1 MTRARKAAIIGI
13 DSVVPGI
20 LEKLIQ
26 EDRLPTFKCLVES
39 GVYAESLPQI
49 PTYTPTNWASIS
61 TGATTATHGIAAFCV
76 PLPPKDEE
84 QASFAK
90 RVWTSKPD
98 GLLGVSGFDS
108 TVYTAEQ
115 LWSTAERHG
124 KRSIILGYPGCWPPN
139 IKKGIVALHGV
150 PLGSP
155 FIVEDAGAYTNIER
169 LLSRFRQATYSA
181 FGSYQFQGLAREL
194 NLSQAK
200 GWKNLPKSSLPP
212 LQADFSITQNYPL
225 DLLVFASSKRGYDRV
240 LVTKGKDARKP
251 LSNLG
256 VGDWSDY
263 VIDRFRV
270 EGKAV
275 KASYRFKLLELSP
288 DATRILL
295 WRTQVHWVDNIAFP
309 KPISKLLI
317 DHCGPFIDNPRS
329 FLISERYWDTY
340 FEELQYHCDWLVNAL
355 DYLSSKNHWD
365 LFLTKIHSPDEIQ
378 HELWYDIDPKAV
390 HHNPAKYKES
400 WKTFVDD
407 YQIMDRTLARF
418 LNILGKD
425 TVVAVASDHG
435 QFAHNRRLLL
445 ANALVDAGLV
455 TLRSDGSP
463 DWSKTKVWVNHI
475 CHLFVNVKGRRL
487 FFDGSLVNP
496 GEEYEQ
502 VRDQLI
508 TALRGIR
515 DPQTGA
521 HPISVALRR
530 EDAGFLGLNGPTCG
544 DVLYTCDAG
553 YQTHPLYVNGATD
566 YVVEPPSSYQHVEEN
581 QFSIELQGTHGEGL
595 PDASLSLGTIK
606 GIFIMSGPGVKRG
619 FKRPKAIEA
628 IDIAP
633 TVAHL
638 MGLPPPRDAEGSLVQ
653 DFLA

>member
-26 EDRLPTFKCLVES
+26 EDRLPTFKRLVES

-84 QASFAK
+84 QASFAR

-98 GLLGVSGFDS
+98 GMFGVSGFDS

-169 LLSRFRQATYSA
+169 PLARFRQVTYSA
-181 FGSYQFQGLAREL
+181 FGSYQFQALAREL
-194 NLSQAK
+194 KLRKAK
-200 GWKNLPKSSLPP
+200 GWRSLPESSIP
-212 LQADFSITQNYPL
+212 HLEADFSITTNYPL
-225 DLLVFASSKRGYDRV
+225 KLLVYASSRKGYDQV
-240 LVTKGKDARKP
+240 LISKGKDARKP
-251 LSNLG
+251 LSRLG
-256 VGDWSDY
+256 VGGWSDY
-263 VIDRFRV
+263 LVDRFDFA
-270 EGKAV
+270 GNAV
-275 KASYRFKLLELSP
+275 KASYRFKLLELSK
-288 DATRILL
+288 DASRIML
-295 WRTQVHWVDNIAFP
+295 WRSQVHWVDNIAFP
-309 KPISKLLI
+309 NSLSKALI
-317 DHCGPFIDNPRS
+317 DHCGPFIDNPRA

-340 FEELQYHCDWLVNAL
+340 LEEVQYHCDWLAKAF
-355 DYLSSKNHWD
+355 DYLSSKNRWD
-365 LFLTKIHSPDEIQ
+365 LFMTKIHSPDEIH
-378 HELWYDIDPKAV
+378 HELWYDIDPESV
-390 HHNPAKYKES
+390 YHSPAKYKES
-400 WKTFVDD
+400 WKMFVDD
-407 YQIMDRTLARF
+407 YQIMDRTLQRF
-418 LNILGKD
+418 LDAMGEETI
-425 TVVAVASDHG
+425 VAVASDHG
-435 QFAHNRRLLL
+435 QFAHTRRVLLT
-445 ANALVDAGLV
+445 NVLVDAGLV

-463 DWSKTKVWVNHI
+463 DWSKTKVWVNFV
-475 CHLFVNVKGRRL
+475 CHVFVNVKGRRL
-487 FFDGSLVNP
+487 FFDGNLVNP
-496 GEEYEQ
+496 GEEYEK
-502 VRDQLI
+502 VRDEVI
-508 TALRGIR
+508 TALRGIK
-515 DPQTGA
+515 DPKTGA

-530 EDAGFLGLNGPTCG
+530 EDAGFLGLNGPACG
-544 DVLYTCDAG
+544 DVVYACDAG
-553 YQTHPLYVNGATD
+553 YQTHPDYAKGVSD
-566 YVVEPPSSYQHVEEN
+566 YVVDPPASPKAEEN
-581 QFSIELQGTHGEGL
+581 RFSINVQGIHGENW
-595 PDASLSLGTIK
+595 PDATLSIGTMK
-606 GIFIMSGPGVKRG
+606 GVFLMAGPGVKQG
-619 FKRPKAIEA
+619 YKRPRPIET

-638 MGLPPPRDAEGSLVQ
+638 MGIPPPRDAEGSVVQ